1 MVIIRG
7 RVKYTQASKN
17 PFTSMDQN
25 RKDRIN
31 STAITVSGG
40 RSLICPSG
48 KYDFLFNLP
57 HQYVLACYLPG
68 TGQSSGND
76 SLSTNLEGGGYPTDD
91 DVWHSDV
98 IRSSLFE
105 TLG

>member
-7 RVKYTQASKN
+7 RVKDTQASKN
-17 PFTSMDQN
+17 PLTSMDQT

-31 STAITVSGG
+31 STAITASGG
-40 RSLICPSG
+40 RSLALQANMI
-48 KYDFLFNLP
+48 FLFNLT
-57 HQYVLACYLPG
+57 HQYVFACYLPG

-105 TLG
+105 SLG

>member
-7 RVKYTQASKN
+7 RVKDTLASKN
-17 PFTSMDQN
+17 PFTLMGPN
-25 RKDRIN
+25 RKDQIN
-31 STAITVSGG
+31 STAITASGG
-40 RSLICPSG
+40 RSLALQANMIFCS
-48 KYDFLFNLP
+48 DLTN
-57 HQYVLACYLPG
+57 QYVLACYLPG
-68 TGQSSGND
+68 TGQYSGND

-98 IRSSLFE
+98 IRSPLFE